1 LPVDDRAGFEKHGWH
16 AGPAQHHQLIEPI
29 DAGFGVHQF
38 AAVPAHQGQRV
49 MRRISQAVRLQ
60 FLAEE
65 PAETE
70 TAVAVAIILRDED
83 GITLEPV
90 AEMALVARVFPRLQ
104 EIVRHRIVVDGQKE
118 IGAHRVGPKRAL
130 DKTPRRRRGGD
141 QDDGL
146 VETGIDERPLD
157 VIGELQIERVFR
169 DTACADGAGHLEGV
183 ADIDNDAERR
193 MRAAGGGL
201 GGGRRAVFAPRRERA
216 GAKDRDGDQGN
227 RRDEAQP
234 AHDTSMTH
242 APAKAARIR
251 FSYAP

>member
-1 LPVDDRAGFEKHGWH
+1 ME
-16 AGPAQHHQLIEPI
+16 
-29 DAGFGVHQF
+29 
-38 AAVPAHQGQRV
+38 
-49 MRRISQAVRLQ
+49 
-60 FLAEE
+60 
-65 PAETE
+65 
-70 TAVAVAIILRDED
+70 
-83 GITLEPV
+83 
-90 AEMALVARVFPRLQ
+90 
-104 EIVRHRIVVDGQKE
+104 QKE

-157 VIGELQIERVFR
+157 VIGELQIERVFG
-169 DTACADGAGHLEGV
+169 DTACADGAGHLKGV

-193 MRAAGGGL
+193 MRAVGGGL
-201 GGGRRAVFAPRRERA
+201 GGGRRAVFAARRERA

-234 AHDTSMTH
+234 AHDTSMTR